1 MLSLNNHETIIVIK
15 QIASSY
21 SCATYHWLLI
31 PIFADEETPRQR
43 EVAVISQMY
52 TDISNYWLFA
62 YRDTIVLL
70 GGLCTVQVRV

>member
-31 PIFADEETPRQR
+31 PIFRRGNTSAARGGGDK
-43 EVAVISQMY
+43 
-52 TDISNYWLFA
+52 SN
-62 YRDTIVLL
+62 VH
-70 GGLCTVQVRV
+70 